1 MKTSVA
7 GYPRIGSSRELK
19 VAVEQYF
26 RGKMAPEALL
36 ETGSRLRRTHWQK
49 QMEAGI
55 DGIPS
60 NDFSFY
66 DQMLDTAVLLNAVP
80 QRYRDLGISSLDTY
94 FAMARGYQGPAGDVK
109 ALAMK
114 KWFNTNYHYL
124 VPEIDSAPLQIS
136 GSKPFDEF
144 LEARSY
150 GIETKPVL
158 IGPFTFLT
166 LSSLA
171 GGRTRES
178 VAGELA
184 RAYAAILACFHEL
197 DAAWVQLDEPAL
209 VRDLDRQDI
218 DLFLRL
224 YESMLPSKGRV

>member
-1 MKTSVA
+1 MQTSVI
-7 GYPRIGSSRELK
+7 GFPRIGTLRELK
-19 VAVEQYF
+19 FASEKYF
-26 RGKMAPEALL
+26 RKEIEAEELQQIA
-36 ETGSRLRRTHWQK
+36 ETLRKTHWSIQK
-49 QMEAGI
+49 EAGI
-55 DGIPS
+55 DYISS

-66 DQMLDTAVLLNAVP
+66 DMTLDTAVLLNIIP
-80 QRYRDLGISSLDTY
+80 KCYKELELSGLDTY
-94 FAMARGYQGPAGDVK
+94 FAMARGYQGASGDVK

-178 VAGELA
+178 VAGRMPLFWPVSMSWT
-184 RAYAAILACFHEL
+184 RHGCSWTSPLLSVTWTGRISTCFSACMNPCCL
-197 DAAWVQLDEPAL
+197 Q
-209 VRDLDRQDI
+209 R
-218 DLFLRL
+218 
-224 YESMLPSKGRV
+224 GG

>member
-1 MKTSVA
+1 
-7 GYPRIGSSRELK
+7 
-19 VAVEQYF
+19 
-26 RGKMAPEALL
+26 
-36 ETGSRLRRTHWQK
+36 
-49 QMEAGI
+49 
-55 DGIPS
+55 
-60 NDFSFY
+60 
-66 DQMLDTAVLLNAVP
+66 
-80 QRYRDLGISSLDTY
+80 
-94 FAMARGYQGPAGDVK
+94 MARGYQGPAGDVK

-209 VRDLDRQDI
+209 VRDLDRQI
-218 DLFLRL
+218 STCFSACMNHAAFKGAGEGPSSNLLRR
-224 YESMLPSKGRV
+224 YPATAMNRLPDWILMR

>member
-80 QRYRDLGISSLDTY
+80 QRYRDLGNFLHWILISRWL
-94 FAMARGYQGPAGDVK
+94 
-109 ALAMK
+109 
-114 KWFNTNYHYL
+114 
-124 VPEIDSAPLQIS
+124 
-136 GSKPFDEF
+136 
-144 LEARSY
+144 
-150 GIETKPVL
+150 
-158 IGPFTFLT
+158 
-166 LSSLA
+166 
-171 GGRTRES
+171 
-178 VAGELA
+178 
-184 RAYAAILACFHEL
+184 AAI
-197 DAAWVQLDEPAL
+197 
-209 VRDLDRQDI
+209 RG
-218 DLFLRL
+218 RL
-224 YESMLPSKGRV
+224 GMSRL

>member
-184 RAYAAILACFHEL
+184 RRMPLFWPVSMSWTRHGCSWTSPLLSVTWTGRISTCFSACMNPCCL
-197 DAAWVQLDEPAL
+197 Q
-209 VRDLDRQDI
+209 R
-218 DLFLRL
+218 
-224 YESMLPSKGRV
+224 GG

>member
-1 MKTSVA
+1 
-7 GYPRIGSSRELK
+7 
-19 VAVEQYF
+19 
-26 RGKMAPEALL
+26 MAPEALL

-80 QRYRDLGISSLDTY
+80 QRYRELGNSSLDTY

-171 GGRTRES
+171 GGRTRER

-184 RAYAAILACFHEL
+184 RAYAAILARFHEL

-218 DLFLRL
+218 DLFLPL
-224 YESMLPSKGRV
+224 V